1 MNKPLLLSI
10 MKKQLLLAIITLG
23 TLIASAQND
32 STKLPAYKR
41 FPTLPPVKLLLT
53 DSVGHFSKENFA
65 KREPVLIIL
74 FNPDCEHCQKETE
87 KMLDSIDHFKN
98 IQIVMATMMPFD
110 KMIAF
115 YKHYKLADYKNIV
128 VGQDTQYFLPV
139 FYMVS
144 NLPYLALYNKKGELI
159 TTFEGAVPI
168 HQIIE
173 EFNK

>member
-1 MNKPLLLSI
+1 
-10 MKKQLLLAIITLG
+10 MKKQFLFAILALTSI
-23 TLIASAQND
+23 SALSQID

-53 DSVGHFSKENFA
+53 DSVGHFSKQDFS
-65 KREPVLIIL
+65 KKEPVLIIL

-87 KMLDSIDHFKN
+87 EILDSMNHFKH
-98 IQIVMATMMPFD
+98 IQIIMATMMPFD
-110 KMIAF
+110 KMTEF
-115 YKHYKLADYKNIV
+115 YKKYNLAKYKNIV

-159 TTFEGAVPI
+159 TTYEGAVPI
-168 HQIIE
+168 HRVIE